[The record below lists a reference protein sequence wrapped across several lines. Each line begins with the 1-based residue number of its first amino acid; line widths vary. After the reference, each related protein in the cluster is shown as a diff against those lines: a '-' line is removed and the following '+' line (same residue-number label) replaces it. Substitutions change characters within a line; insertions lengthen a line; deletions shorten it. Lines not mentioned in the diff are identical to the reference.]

1 MITTEAKKV
10 ARPGRVDTQTPV
22 RQCEQFVEAEY
33 YQGDLPPEYKSNP
46 LISALGPLWDSKS
59 IMRALSVPVA
69 WSASECLRSDEY
81 RLHVIGRLSRLV
93 VPVPAS
99 LQVAN
104 LMQTIIR
111 QNYVGQSSIVENSEE
126 IGDRYR
132 STQNGELIPIYD
144 HARSHAYCAGI
155 FGLSGAGKSTVIE
168 DALRLMPKVIRHSKF
183 GLMQV
188 VAIKVDCPTSAS
200 LKDTIKS
207 IIGAYDELLGTRYLD
222 ELKSGATLE
231 DCANKLYRIARRHR
245 TGLIILDEI
254 QNALRAISRADPL
267 FDFFVGFA
275 NCGGVPIIESGTPKA
290 QRLFRKTLRLA
301 RRISSRGVIDW
312 VGMRNLKDWK
322 IFCDQLG
329 KYQWLKNAEP
339 LSLAVRGALYEM
351 SQGLPGIAIPL
362 YQLAQE
368 SAIYTGVEKIT
379 VEILRDVYEEHMGSL
394 KPIVSAIGSNDKSRM
409 SQYEDLLSDT
419 LNDIV
424 ASMEAE
430 AKRYMYTESAIQHDQ
445 EESAIDAVSRLLL
458 LGIPEDV
465 ASSLINTVQREF
477 PAASTEKL
485 SDEAARRYYLR
496 RSSQGSKI

>member
-10 ARPGRVDTQTPV
+10 ARPDRVATRTPV

-111 QNYVGQSSIVENSEE
+111 QNYVGQSPVVESFEE
-126 IGDRYR
+126 IGDRYK
-132 STQNGELIPIYD
+132 SSQNGELVPINE
-144 HARSHAYCAGI
+144 HTRSHAYCAGI
-155 FGLSGAGKSTVIE
+155 FGLSGSGKSTVLE
-168 DALRLMPKVIRHSKF
+168 DALRLMPKVIKHSKY

-207 IIGAYDELLGTRYLD
+207 IIGSYDELLGTRYLD
-222 ELKSGATLE
+222 ELRSGATVA

-245 TGLIILDEI
+245 TGLIILDEL
-254 QNALRAISRADPL
+254 QNALRAISRTDPL

-275 NCGGVPIIESGTPKA
+275 NCGGSSVIGSGTPNA
-290 QRLFRKTLRLA
+290 RGLFRKTLRSA
-301 RRISSRGVIDW
+301 RRISSRGVIEWNGMANAADW
-312 VGMRNLKDWK
+312 EK
-322 IFCDQLG
+322 FCDQLE
-329 KYQWLKNAEP
+329 KYQWLKNMGP
-339 LSLAVRGALYEM
+339 LSFSIRGKLYEV
-351 SQGLPGIAIPL
+351 SQGLPGIVIPL

-368 SAIYTGVEKIT
+368 NAIYTGIEKIT
-379 VEILRDVYEEHMGSL
+379 REILVDVYSEYMETL
-394 KPIVSAIGSNDKSRM
+394 RPIVSAIESKDKSKM
-409 SQYEDLLSDT
+409 SQYEDLLGDT
-419 LNDIV
+419 LSDIV
-424 ASMEAE
+424 ATMEGE
-430 AKRYMYTESAIQHDQ
+430 AKRHMYAESAIQHDQ

-458 LGIPEDV
+458 LGISEDV
-465 ASSLINTVQREF
+465 ASSLINTVQKEF
-477 PAASTEKL
+477 PAASAEKL

-496 RSSQGSKI
+496 